1 MPFALLLFLQA
12 ATLPILS
19 PPAPVLP
26 TPTPATR
33 MITLSPPAPA
43 LPAPPKPAAPIVVT
57 APPML
62 TLSPPAPV
70 LPSWEETLI
79 EQLRSDDQA
88 VRERA
93 IAAALAAPYALHPL
107 SGYPPLVGALW
118 RDGRRL
124 QAAFWFYVFQERSAA
139 WALADDEGRGSGAAA
154 LRTAM
159 NDQLGQVINPWVAG
173 DVSAWKRI
181 AARAVSYEA
190 KVPLYAKRPEAMT
203 QHDWLA
209 TVDRARASYREQLQ
223 QLRSVD
229 AAGIADA
236 RKQRGL
242 RTGSLDDPGPDLP
255 DGWQ

>member
-1 MPFALLLFLQA
+1 MTFALLLLVQTA
-12 ATLPILS
+12 SANIVTLS

-26 TPTPATR
+26 KA
-33 MITLSPPAPA
+33 
-43 LPAPPKPAAPIVVT
+43 APPSPPIVVT

-70 LPSWEETLI
+70 LPSWEETLVA
-79 EQLRSDDQA
+79 QLRSDDRA

-93 IAAALAAPYALHPL
+93 IEAALAAPYALHPL
-107 SGYPPLVGALW
+107 TGYPPLVGALW
-118 RDGRRL
+118 ADGRRT
-124 QAAFWFYVFQERSAA
+124 QATFWFYVFQERSAA

-159 NDQLGQVINPWVAG
+159 NDQLGQAINPWVAS

-190 KVPLYAKRPEAMT
+190 KFPLYARRPEAMT

-209 TVDRARASYREQLQ
+209 TVDRARATYRDQLKQLQ
-223 QLRSVD
+223 DVD
-229 AAGIADA
+229 AAGIADS

-242 RTGSLDDPGPDLP
+242 PTGSLDDPGPDLP

>member
-1 MPFALLLFLQA
+1 MTFALLLFLPA
-12 ATLPILS
+12 VSTIAPLPLLS

-26 TPTPATR
+26 KAAATP
-33 MITLSPPAPA
+33 
-43 LPAPPKPAAPIVVT
+43 PAAPIVVT

-62 TLSPPAPV
+62 TLSPPPPV
-70 LPSWEETLI
+70 LPSWEGTLVA
-79 EQLRSDDQA
+79 QLRSDDRA
-88 VRERA
+88 VRERV
-93 IAAALAAPYALHPL
+93 IEAALAAPYALHPL
-107 SGYPPLVGALW
+107 TGFPPLVGALW
-118 RDGRRL
+118 RDGRRM

-190 KVPLYAKRPEAMT
+190 KFPLYARRPEAMT
-203 QHDWLA
+203 QQDWLA
-209 TVDRARASYREQLQ
+209 TVGRARTSYRDQLRQLQ
-223 QLRSVD
+223 GID
-229 AAGIADA
+229 ATTIADA

-242 RTGSLDDPGPDLP
+242 HTGSLDDPGPDLP

>member
-1 MPFALLLFLQA
+1 MTFALLLFLPA
-12 ATLPILS
+12 ASTTATLPLLS
-19 PPAPVLP
+19 PPP
-26 TPTPATR
+26 
-33 MITLSPPAPA
+33 PA
-43 LPAPPKPAAPIVVT
+43 LPKAAPAPIVVT
-57 APPML
+57 APP
-62 TLSPPAPV
+62 PAQ
-70 LPSWEETLI
+70 PSWEETLVA
-79 EQLRSDDQA
+79 QLRSDDRA

-93 IAAALAAPYALHPL
+93 IEAALAAPYALHPL
-107 SGYPPLVGALW
+107 TSFPPLVGALW
-118 RDGRRL
+118 ADGRRI

-159 NDQLGQVINPWVAG
+159 NDQLGQVINPWVAS

-190 KVPLYAKRPEAMT
+190 KFPLYAKRPEAMT

-209 TVDRARASYREQLQ
+209 TIDRARTSYRDQLRQLQ
-223 QLRSVD
+223 GVD
-229 AAGIADA
+229 AAAIADA

-242 RTGSLDDPGPDLP
+242 HTGSLDDPGPDLP

>member
-1 MPFALLLFLQA
+1 MTIALLLFVKA
-12 ATLPILS
+12 ASTTATLPTPS
-19 PPAPVLP
+19 PPAP
-26 TPTPATR
+26 
-33 MITLSPPAPA
+33 
-43 LPAPPKPAAPIVVT
+43 PIVVS
-57 APPML
+57 APPMP

-70 LPSWEETLI
+70 LPSWEDALV
-79 EQLRSDDQA
+79 EQLKSDDRA

-107 SGYPPLVGALW
+107 TSYPVLVGALW
-118 RDGRRL
+118 RDGRRT

-154 LRTAM
+154 VRTAM

-190 KVPLYAKRPEAMT
+190 KFPLYPKRPAAMT
-203 QHDWLA
+203 VTDWLA
-209 TVDRARASYREQLQ
+209 INARARANYRDQLKQLQ
-223 QLRSVD
+223 GVD
-229 AAGIADA
+229 AAGISDA

-242 RTGSLDDPGPDLP
+242 PTGSLDNPGPDLP

>member
-1 MPFALLLFLQA
+1 MTFALLLFVQIA
-12 ATLPILS
+12 SATANMVTLS

-26 TPTPATR
+26 KAAAAPTT
-33 MITLSPPAPA
+33 
-43 LPAPPKPAAPIVVT
+43 PIVVT

-70 LPSWEETLI
+70 LPSWEETLV
-79 EQLRSDDQA
+79 EQLKSDDRA

-93 IAAALAAPYALHPL
+93 IGVALAAPYALHPL
-107 SGYPPLVGALW
+107 TSYPPLVGALW
-118 RDGRRL
+118 TDGRRT

-154 LRTAM
+154 VRTAM
-159 NDQLGQVINPWVAG
+159 NDQLGQVINPWAAG

-190 KVPLYAKRPEAMT
+190 RFPLYAKRPEAMT
-203 QHDWLA
+203 QQDWLA
-209 TVDRARASYREQLQ
+209 TVDRARASYREQLR
-223 QLRSVD
+223 QLQGVD
-229 AAGIADA
+229 AAAIADA
-236 RKQRGL
+236 RKARGL